1 MHRRMFRTAALLM
14 AIAVTLG
21 AFGAHLL
28 KKLLTP
34 TLLEGY
40 QTATYYQMIHAI
52 AIFIA
57 GFLYKQYHDKK
68 MWLAG
73 QLFFFGILCFSGSIY
88 ARVVLSFAGYTSLGL
103 FNLVTPLGGVLF
115 ILGWL
120 WLLFSIPG
128 KSTNKHTANSSE
140 N

>member
-34 TLLEGY
+34 SLLEGY

-128 KSTNKHTANSSE
+128 KSTNKHTVNSSE

>member
-1 MHRRMFRTAALLM
+1 MFKMAALLM
-14 AIAVTLG
+14 AMAVTLG

-34 TLLEGY
+34 SLLEGY

-57 GFLYKQYHDKK
+57 GFLYKQYRNKK
-68 MWLAG
+68 LWLAG

-88 ARVVLSFAGYTSLGL
+88 ARVGLSFAGYTSLGL

-120 WLLFSIPG
+120 WLMFSIPSR
-128 KSTNKHTANSSE
+128 KLDKHADNEPE

>member
-1 MHRRMFRTAALLM
+1 MFRTGALLM

-34 TLLEGY
+34 SLLEGY

-57 GFLYKQYHDKK
+57 GLLYKQYHDKK

-120 WLLFSIPG
+120 WLFFSIPG
-128 KSTNKHTANSSE
+128 KTTEKHTANTSE

>member
-1 MHRRMFRTAALLM
+1 MHRKMFRSAAVLM

-34 TLLEGY
+34 SLLEGY

-57 GFLYKQYHDKK
+57 GFLYKQYHHKK

-73 QLFFFGILCFSGSIY
+73 QFFLFGILCFSGSIY
-88 ARVVLSFAGYTSLGL
+88 VRVILSFAGYTNLGV
-103 FNLVTPLGGVLF
+103 FNLVTPLGGILF

-120 WLLFSIPG
+120 WLLFSIPN
-128 KSTNKHTANSSE
+128 KTNDKHAVNEVE

>member
-1 MHRRMFRTAALLM
+1 MFRTAALLM

-34 TLLEGY
+34 SLLEGY
-40 QTATYYQMIHAI
+40 QTATYYQMVHAI

-68 MWLAG
+68 MRLAG

-88 ARVVLSFAGYTSLGL
+88 VRVGLSFAGYTSLGL

-128 KSTNKHTANSSE
+128 KTNDRHTANTSE

>member
-1 MHRRMFRTAALLM
+1 MFRTAALLM

-115 ILGWL
+115 IIRMVVVVV
-120 WLLFSIPG
+120 F
-128 KSTNKHTANSSE
+128 NSWQIDK
-140 N
+140 

>member
-14 AIAVTLG
+14 AIAVSLG

-34 TLLEGY
+34 SLLEGY

-57 GFLYKQYHDKK
+57 GFLYKQYHNKK
-68 MWLAG
+68 MWIAG

-115 ILGWL
+115 IMGWI
-120 WLLFSIPG
+120 WLILSLPS
-128 KSTNKHTANSSE
+128 KTANKHVVNEPE

>member
-1 MHRRMFRTAALLM
+1 MFRTAALLM
-14 AIAVTLG
+14 AIAVSLG

-34 TLLEGY
+34 SLLEGY

-57 GFLYKQYHDKK
+57 GFLYKQYHNKK
-68 MWLAG
+68 MWIAG

-115 ILGWL
+115 IMGWI
-120 WLLFSIPG
+120 WLMFSLPS
-128 KSTNKHTANSSE
+128 KTADKHVINEPE